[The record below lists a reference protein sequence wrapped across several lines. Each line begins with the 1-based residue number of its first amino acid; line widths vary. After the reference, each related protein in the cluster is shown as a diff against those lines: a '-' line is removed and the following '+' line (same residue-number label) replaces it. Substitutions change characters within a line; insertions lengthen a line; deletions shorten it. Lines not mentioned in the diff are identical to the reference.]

1 MVRPKLAKPIQH
13 SSFKVGH
20 KEVMNGFSKLRFGY
34 MLDRPLISRRHF
46 LKSAAPL
53 ILPAAVL
60 GRAGAVSPN
69 SKIRLACIGVGGQGT
84 ANLKAFLADERVQVV
99 AICDVDGKHRERAMN
114 LAKLTPADCY
124 NDYREVLARQDVDA
138 VMNAT
143 PDHWHAN
150 VAIEAAKAG
159 KDLFSEKPLGASIA
173 EGRAICRAVAENKRV
188 LQCGTWRRS
197 GLKVRMA
204 CELVRNGYIG
214 ELKEIQVGVPGTFAI
229 RGGYTG
235 LEGAQEVPP
244 HLDYA
249 MWLGSAPERPYT
261 EARCHF
267 NFRWIDEYAPGYITD
282 WGAHFV
288 DVAQWGAGMDDTT
301 PTEVEAV
308 EVKRRAQ
315 GLYDAPEEYRIE
327 YRYANGLKLSM
338 FSTKDA
344 ATYGTKFIGR
354 EGWVFTEAETLKASS
369 LDILRIKMKEGDTRL
384 YVSKHHHRNFIDSMI
399 SRERTAAPAEIAQ
412 RAATIC
418 HLGAISAK
426 LQKGLKFNPRAEV
439 FMGDDAANALLM
451 RPMRDAWKI

>member
-1 MVRPKLAKPIQH
+1 MKAVLHP
-13 SSFKVGH
+13 
-20 KEVMNGFSKLRFGY
+20 RFGP
-34 MLDRPLISRRHF
+34 MSTTFVSSRRQF
-46 LKSAAPL
+46 LKAAAPL
-53 ILPAAVL
+53 ILPASVL

-69 SKIRLACIGVGGQGT
+69 EKIRLACIGVGGQGT
-84 ANLKAFLADERVQVV
+84 SNLKAFLADERVQVV
-99 AICDVDGKHRERAMN
+99 AICDVDGQHRERALK
-114 LAKLTPADCY
+114 LAGLTAKDGY
-124 NDYREVLARQDVDA
+124 NDFREVLARSDVDA

-150 VAIEAAKAG
+150 VAIAAAKAG

-173 EGRAICRAVAENKRV
+173 EGRAICQAVAENKRV

-229 RGGYTG
+229 RGGFTG
-235 LEGAQEVPP
+235 LEGPEPVPP

-249 MWLGSAPERPYT
+249 MWLGSAAERPYT
-261 EARCHF
+261 AARCHF
-267 NFRWIDEYAPGYITD
+267 NFRWIDEYSPGYITD

-301 PTEVEAV
+301 PVEIEAT
-308 EVKRRAQ
+308 EVKRRSA
-315 GLYDAPEEYRIE
+315 GLYDAPEQYRIE
-327 YRYANGLKLSM
+327 YRYANGLKMSL
-338 FSTKDA
+338 FSTDDK
-344 ATYGTKFIGR
+344 ATYGTKFIGS
-354 EGWVFTEAETLKASS
+354 EGWIFTEAETLKASS

-399 SRERTAAPAEIAQ
+399 SRGPTAAPAEIAQ

-426 LQKGLKFNPRAEV
+426 LQRGLKFDPKAET
-439 FMGDDAANALLM
+439 FTGDEAANAMLM
-451 RPMRDAWKI
+451 RPMRAAWKI

>member
-1 MVRPKLAKPIQH
+1 MTGLLH
-13 SSFKVGH
+13 TT
-20 KEVMNGFSKLRFGY
+20 
-34 MLDRPLISRRHF
+34 RRQF

-60 GRAGAVSPN
+60 GRAGAVAPN

-84 ANLKAFLADERVQVV
+84 TNLRALLADERVQVV
-99 AICDVDGKHRERAMN
+99 AICDVDAKHRERGLN
-114 LAKLTPADCY
+114 LAGLKPGDGC
-124 NDYREVLARQDVDA
+124 NDFREVLARKDVDA

-150 VAIEAAKAG
+150 VAIAAAQAG

-173 EGRAICRAVAENKRV
+173 EGRAICRAVVENKRV

-235 LEGAQEVPP
+235 MEGPEEVPP
-244 HLDYA
+244 HLDYL
-249 MWLGSAPERPYT
+249 MWLGSAPEQPYT
-261 EARCHF
+261 AARCHF
-267 NFRWIDEYAPGYITD
+267 NFRWIDEYSPGYITD

-288 DVAQWGAGMDDTT
+288 DVAQWGAGMDGTT
-301 PTEVEAV
+301 PTEVEAMD
-308 EVKRRAQ
+308 VKRRSTS
-315 GLYDAPEEYRIE
+315 LYDAPEEYRIE
-327 YRYANGLKLSM
+327 YRYANGLKMSM
-338 FSTKDA
+338 FSTNDK
-344 ATYGTKFIGR
+344 ATYGTKFIGS
-354 EGWVFTEAETLKASS
+354 EGWIFTEAETLKASN

-384 YVSKHHHRNFIDSMI
+384 YVSKHHHRNFIDAVI
-399 SRERTAAPAEIAQ
+399 SRGRTAATAEIAQ
-412 RAATIC
+412 KAATIC
-418 HLGAISAK
+418 HMGAIAAK
-426 LQKGLKFNPRAEV
+426 VKRGLKFDPQAET
-439 FMGDDAANALLM
+439 FTGDDEANAMLM